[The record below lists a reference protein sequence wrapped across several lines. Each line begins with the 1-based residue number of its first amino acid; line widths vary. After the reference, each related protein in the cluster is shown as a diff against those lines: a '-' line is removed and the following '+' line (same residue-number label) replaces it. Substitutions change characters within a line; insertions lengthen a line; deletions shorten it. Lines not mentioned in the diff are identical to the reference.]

1 MSEDDRVYMRAD
13 AVDELFDDLDGV
25 VDDAKDSALDR
36 AMTLMDLASVA
47 GELDD
52 DEAVAFFV
60 EKAVNVVDDAF
71 PE

>member
-1 MSEDDRVYMRAD
+1 MRAD